1 MTTQLFQTIHFA
13 GLVIYSTLVFFF
25 SAYVGFCRFAKKHN
39 TLIAIRRFRWFGAIL
54 GLSMG
59 AIILGG
65 IVLHYGSTWGLS
77 GAYAVNMEF
86 MTLKYVVF
94 AILWVSNFQLEIWTL
109 QGVRSLDPN
118 CKLTADELT
127 PAYTTAAKRVSN
139 QLFFNSGLLVLLCFI
154 SMG

>member
-1 MTTQLFQTIHFA
+1 
-13 GLVIYSTLVFFF
+13 
-25 SAYVGFCRFAKKHN
+25 
-39 TLIAIRRFRWFGAIL
+39 
-54 GLSMG
+54 MG
-59 AIILGG
+59 ATILGG
-65 IVLHYGSTWGLS
+65 IVLHYSSTWGLS